1 MRRVKSAAGWGRNL
15 IEKNIGSPPIWEK
28 PGKRVCTS
36 AARNRGKGK
45 SIEEEAAFQSF
56 AFPSLPS
63 FLPSFWL
70 SVQRIALIPAT
81 RILRKARPVRALIE
95 SAEIN
100 FSCRGRRKVG
110 QHGEK
115 ARASGPERA
124 NCYQDEYRPLNFN
137 TPSNARLHNFH
148 VYVQYIHGGVYTGC
162 LDSNFDTFTL
172 ATIFFN

>member
-1 MRRVKSAAGWGRNL
+1 MKKISVPRPLGETGQTCLYIRR
-15 IEKNIGSPPIWEK
+15 EK
-28 PGKRVCTS
+28 PRKREID
-36 AARNRGKGK
+36 RGG
-45 SIEEEAAFQSF
+45 SSF
-56 AFPSLPS
+56 LELCFPFPSL
-63 FLPSFWL
+63 LPSFWL

-148 VYVQYIHGGVYTGC
+148 VYV
-162 LDSNFDTFTL
+162 
-172 ATIFFN
+172 

>member
-15 IEKNIGSPPIWEK
+15 IEKNIGSPPI
-28 PGKRVCTS
+28 G
-36 AARNRGKGK
+36 RNRANVFVHPPRETEEKGNRSRRK
-45 SIEEEAAFQSF
+45 QLSRALLSLP
-56 AFPSLPS
+56 FPSL
-63 FLPSFWL
+63 LPSFWL

-100 FSCRGRRKVG
+100 FSCRDRRKVG

-148 VYVQYIHGGVYTGC
+148 VYV
-162 LDSNFDTFTL
+162 
-172 ATIFFN
+172 